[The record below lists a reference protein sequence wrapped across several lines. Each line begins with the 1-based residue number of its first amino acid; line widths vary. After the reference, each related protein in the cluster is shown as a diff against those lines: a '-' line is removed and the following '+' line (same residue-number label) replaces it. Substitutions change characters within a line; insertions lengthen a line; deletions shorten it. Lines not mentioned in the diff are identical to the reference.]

1 MVVGVC
7 GVGGGVIGCKGYYV
21 EIIEW
26 LIKWCI
32 LLLLYLLSILVYVL
46 CDCVYYYICIK
57 IYNYI
62 IWICLV
68 IFIYFIY
75 RFYRY
80 VFVKWLVYLYDCVNC
95 DCYKFEIEGLIIVC
109 VFKKIL

>member
-1 MVVGVC
+1 MYIVIIIFVKYFSVC
-7 GVGGGVIGCKGYYV
+7 FV
-21 EIIEW
+21 W
-26 LIKWCI
+26 LC
-32 LLLLYLLSILVYVL
+32 VL
-46 CDCVYYYICIK
+46 YICIK

-109 VFKKIL
+109 VFKKILY